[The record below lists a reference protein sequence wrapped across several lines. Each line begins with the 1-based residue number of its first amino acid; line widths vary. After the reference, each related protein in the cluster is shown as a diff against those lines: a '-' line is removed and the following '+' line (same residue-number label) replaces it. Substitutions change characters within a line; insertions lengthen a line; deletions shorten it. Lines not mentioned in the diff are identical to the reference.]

1 MKWLGRVAESNL
13 RGAELLFTLAL
24 NTARTKF
31 DNDFVDYFGK
41 IYSGLISARRNL
53 AMFQHHDAITGKF
66 KKKTI
71 E

>member
-13 RGAELLFTLAL
+13 RSAELLFTLAL

-53 AMFQHHDAITGKF
+53 AMFQHHDAITGKLRNN
-66 KKKTI
+66 
-71 E
+71 